1 MSKLIINYAPVS
13 TGETKRNHLLFLDK
27 NGYKVHYADNAES
40 LVKCANNDPL
50 TIIVHDA
57 EHIRECSEVLPTVPI
72 IVLSKNTHFSFKLQE
87 KYQDLTNIIFFRSEF
102 DPIDTIL
109 ETVKFIEKIE
119 HEQ

>member
-1 MSKLIINYAPVS
+1 MSKSIINYAPVN
-13 TGETKRNHLLFLDK
+13 TGDSKRNHLLFLDK

-40 LVKCANNDPL
+40 LAECDEPL

-57 EHIRECSEVLPTVPI
+57 EHIRECSEVFPDVPI